1 MIVVMNEK
9 QKGKSSKKR
18 KRYLFKVTV
27 VGPDDALL
35 EMVLGVVNENVVAV
49 DGIRI
54 GTTDVETDE
63 SNVRAVTWSPRHSAL
78 DILLSV
84 TYAGANAVVIVL
96 SDEDPEIEAIYREE
110 IKEHLGSETPT
121 RVLIVGSGIDE
132 FKQIEILNMFEELFE
147 EVLETKHKNSGNV

>member
-1 MIVVMNEK
+1 MNEK
-9 QKGKSSKKR
+9 KKGKASKKR

-35 EMVLGVVNENVVAV
+35 ERVLGVVNQNVVAV

-96 SDEDPEIEAIYREE
+96 SDEDPEIESIYREE
-110 IKEHLGSETPT
+110 IKEHLGSKTPT
-121 RVLIVGSGIDE
+121 RVLVVGSSIDE
-132 FKQIEILNMFEELFE
+132 FKQIEILNMFEDLFE